1 MREAPDA
8 VRGER
13 PVVEVL
19 ADMERLTQEDLLA
32 HAAALHIEKMGALP
46 DLHVFPELEGMDCYL
61 DEQARGFAA
70 GAEIDVREVFLARYW
85 KEMFFYFC
93 GGGSLAADH
102 CSEFWFPHTPNGPLL
117 GKGWDDVMTWYGDNP
132 FPVPPAHPGEPPVQ
146 KIPPQDKSRGFRRS
160 GTVNEMGLCLDNSG
174 GASYEYEEKSD
185 KTLFPV
191 PVNELV
197 LSCCATTLEA
207 VEMLTRYNI
216 YWGPC
221 NLVAGDGQGMGGA
234 LREVELELR
243 PAHEQPQCADH
254 HLRRLRRRGYA
265 APVR

>member
-102 CSEFWFPHTPNGPLL
+102 CSEF
-117 GKGWDDVMTWYGDNP
+117 
-132 FPVPPAHPGEPPVQ
+132 
-146 KIPPQDKSRGFRRS
+146 
-160 GTVNEMGLCLDNSG
+160 
-174 GASYEYEEKSD
+174 
-185 KTLFPV
+185 
-191 PVNELV
+191 
-197 LSCCATTLEA
+197 
-207 VEMLTRYNI
+207 
-216 YWGPC
+216 
-221 NLVAGDGQGMGGA
+221 
-234 LREVELELR
+234 
-243 PAHEQPQCADH
+243 
-254 HLRRLRRRGYA
+254 
-265 APVR
+265 

>member
-1 MREAPDA
+1 
-8 VRGER
+8 
-13 PVVEVL
+13 
-19 ADMERLTQEDLLA
+19 
-32 HAAALHIEKMGALP
+32 
-46 DLHVFPELEGMDCYL
+46 
-61 DEQARGFAA
+61 
-70 GAEIDVREVFLARYW
+70 
-85 KEMFFYFC
+85 
-93 GGGSLAADH
+93 
-102 CSEFWFPHTPNGPLL
+102 
-117 GKGWDDVMTWYGDNP
+117 MTWYGDNP